1 MYLKQL
7 PNMDCTRY
15 SFCPVLPEWG
25 RIFLHIES
33 VIECRH
39 TAHWPLATNLTGA
52 HCTHTHIRKY
62 AHHIRIYVHMH
73 KCTNAHT
80 HKLTYTDRY
89 TKTYCAWPLASNLTV
104 AYYTHIQ
111 EAQTYTHTHAN
122 TYDHWSPT
130 LLENANKHIIYNLR
144 VNIVCLYVSQNNHMF
159 CLSMGYN
166 GDLTFGG
173 VDWGILQAESRCWG
187 WKHI

>member
-1 MYLKQL
+1 MCTSYSLHLSCQNKAQCPMYLKQL

-25 RIFLHIES
+25 RIFLHVES

-89 TKTYCAWPLASNLTV
+89 TKTYCAWPLASNLTG

-111 EAQTYTHTHAN
+111 WSTDRHTHTYIHAY
-122 TYDHWSPT
+122 TCKYIRPLVT
-130 LLENANKHIIYNLR
+130 NLTGER
-144 VNIVCLYVSQNNHMF
+144 
-159 CLSMGYN
+159 
-166 GDLTFGG
+166 
-173 VDWGILQAESRCWG
+173 
-187 WKHI
+187 